1 MPHYTFRCEVC
12 GEVFERYLSFSE
24 SLQGITCPQGHTQ
37 VVRVYRPPAI
47 VFKGSGFYITDHGR
61 NGSNRSNGS
70 NGHHGTASK
79 KTQAESTQANKTQ
92 AAKTETPA

>member
-12 GEVFERYLSFSE
+12 GEIFERYLSFQE
-24 SLQGITCPQGHTQ
+24 SLDEVRCPQGHRQ

-61 NGSNRSNGS
+61 ANNGNHARATQSTSKEAQEKAPS
-70 NGHHGTASK
+70 QKASPEGK
-79 KTQAESTQANKTQ
+79 KPVQ
-92 AAKTETPA
+92 TPA